1 MSDGLRD
8 TWNERVDTWHHHV
21 TNSPAFDKV
30 RDEVLRLAAAGPEDR
45 CLDLGAGTG
54 FLTMPLAERAG
65 HVTAVDI
72 SPAMAEELHRLAREA
87 GHNEV
92 ESIAGDLN
100 MLRMPAASLDII
112 VSNYALHHVT
122 HPQKRQLVARTLSWL
137 KPGGRLVVADMMFG
151 RSLGADDRKV
161 LSAKAKALAAKGPGG
176 VWRIAKNVT
185 RLGLRLGD
193 EQPAPPDFW
202 RRAFVDAGFTDVGHV
217 QVVQEAGI
225 VWGTAPSGPTGP
237 TFSDDAAPEQG

>member
-1 MSDGLRD
+1 MSDGLRN

-21 TNSPAFDKV
+21 TNSPAFERV
-30 RDEVLRLAAAGPEDR
+30 RDEVLRLADIRATDR

-54 FLTMPLAERAG
+54 FLTLPLAERAG
-65 HVTAVDI
+65 HVMAVDI
-72 SPAMAEELHRLAREA
+72 SPAMALDLQQRAVEA
-87 GHNEV
+87 GYGNV

-100 MLRMPAASLDII
+100 MLRIPAASLDVV

-122 HPQKRQLVARTLSWL
+122 NPQKRELVARVHGWL

-151 RSLGADDRKV
+151 RGLGADDRRVLGAKV
-161 LSAKAKALAAKGPGG
+161 KALAAKGPGG

-202 RRAFVDAGFTDVGHV
+202 RRAFADAGFSDVGHS

-225 VWGTAPSGPTGP
+225 VWGRAHAGPPLVGTDEGASTP
-237 TFSDDAAPEQG
+237 T

>member
-1 MSDGLRD
+1 MSDGLRN

-21 TNSPAFDKV
+21 TNSPAFEKV
-30 RDEVLRLAAAGPEDR
+30 RDEVLRLADVRATDR

-54 FLTMPLAERAG
+54 FLTLPLAGHAG

-72 SPAMAEELHRLAREA
+72 SPAMAQDLQQRAEEA
-87 GHNEV
+87 GHDNV

-100 MLRMPAASLDII
+100 MLRIPAASLDVV

-122 HPQKRQLVARTLSWL
+122 NPQKRELVARVHGWL

-151 RSLGADDRKV
+151 RGLGADDRKV
-161 LSAKAKALAAKGPGG
+161 LGAKVKALAAKGPGG

-193 EQPAPPDFW
+193 EQPAPPEFW
-202 RRAFVDAGFTDVGHV
+202 RRAFTDAGFSDVGHI

-225 VWGTAPSGPTGP
+225 VWGNAHTGP
-237 TFSDDAAPEQG
+237 PAVGTGEDASTPT